1 MTLQAPRLTLMVV
14 GRRNWILS
22 SALGMNTNSVWV
34 DECNWTGAKFAKTI
48 RSETLL
54 TFIERSRTVIS
65 KIWQFS
71 LSVNRQLLA
80 ATASGQLVKQIMSP
94 ADYNLDSR
102 SN

>member
-1 MTLQAPRLTLMVV
+1 
-14 GRRNWILS
+14 
-22 SALGMNTNSVWV
+22 MNTNSVWV
-34 DECNWTGAKFAKTI
+34 DECNWTGAKFAKTM
-48 RSETLL
+48 RSETLF

-65 KIWQFS
+65 KIWEFS

-80 ATASGQLVKQIMSP
+80 GTDSGQLVKQIISP

>member
-48 RSETLL
+48 RSETFLL
-54 TFIERSRTVIS
+54 
-65 KIWQFS
+65 S
-71 LSVNRQLLA
+71 LKDPGLLFQKYG
-80 ATASGQLVKQIMSP
+80 SFHCQ
-94 ADYNLDSR
+94 
-102 SN
+102 

>member
-48 RSETLL
+48 RCETFF

-80 ATASGQLVKQIMSP
+80 AMDRGQLVKQIISP

>member
-34 DECNWTGAKFAKTI
+34 DECNWTGAKFAKTM
-48 RSETLL
+48 RSETLF

-80 ATASGQLVKQIMSP
+80 GTASGQLVKQIISP

>member
-48 RSETLL
+48 RRADSVK
-54 TFIERSRTVIS
+54 RT
-65 KIWQFS
+65 KK
-71 LSVNRQLLA
+71 
-80 ATASGQLVKQIMSP
+80 SGFRCGVQ
-94 ADYNLDSR
+94 
-102 SN
+102 